1 MEILV
6 VPLPGII
13 KGAPFNIVD
22 KNIQDLCN
30 SILTKESLFHFGC
43 SMGSIL
49 GCRAEII
56 QLDVTDVKMG
66 DP

>member
-1 MEILV
+1 MQA
-6 VPLPGII
+6 GTYI
-13 KGAPFNIVD
+13 KEFVHG
-22 KNIQDLCN
+22 DLGR
-30 SILTKESLFHFGC
+30 TTP